1 MGGVTGPRGAVH
13 LAAAWLGCKRAMV
26 GTGWANS
33 HPGCMYRLR
42 KYHFYLVGG
51 SFVSHVYAKS
61 SLKRERNV
69 HGVLPSLLS

>member
-1 MGGVTGPRGAVH
+1 MH

-33 HPGCMYRLR
+33 HSGCMDRPR
-42 KYHFYLVGG
+42 KYYPHLVGG

-69 HGVLPSLLS
+69 HGVRPSLLS